1 MNKQFF
7 TTFTFFL
14 ILLTPIASSESN
26 DEFTVDTNPLDMTTG
41 DYFLYDL
48 EVSGW
53 VDSMQVEGV
62 DEVRKNSN
70 SGQRFEYGGDSCL
83 QTGWND
89 CRIMLLGWEINMTMI
104 LSDGSGIDNDQLVMV
119 MKVETTSISSDMKVR
134 MDTAI
139 QTIDMWYTIDS
150 EAYHEEAVVTVISL
164 YTETASSEP
173 EYVKTGDTWTTDE
186 TIEITHNEKSRINA
200 EAWEH
205 ETEEIESENIT
216 TNYNAESVSNVY
228 IGNTSY
234 ESLKIKSQDMGSEE
248 MDYTYR
254 AKTGM
259 PIKMESYE
267 NGSLQMIATLADYS
281 WTNEPVTTSQENTI
295 AGDELPGF
303 TIVSALMSALFALY
317 FVARK
322 EQFDCIL
329 THKYT
334 TSE

>member
-7 TTFTFFL
+7 TTFTLFF
-14 ILLTPIASSESN
+14 ILLTPLASSESN
-26 DEFTVDTNPLDMTTG
+26 DEFTVNTNPLEMTTG

-48 EVSGW
+48 EISGW
-53 VDSMQVEGV
+53 LDSMEFEGV
-62 DEVRKNSN
+62 DEVRENSN
-70 SGQRFEYGGDSCL
+70 SGMRLEYGGDSCL

-89 CRIMLLGWEINMTMI
+89 CRIGLQGWEINMTMI
-104 LSDGSGIDNDQLVMV
+104 FSEGSGIDNDQLVML
-119 MKVETTSISSDMKVR
+119 MKIETTSIFSDMKEQE
-134 MDTAI
+134 TAV

-150 EAYHEEAVVTVISL
+150 EAYHEEAVVTLISL

-173 EYVKTGDTWTTDE
+173 EYVKAGDSWTTDE

-205 ETEEIESENIT
+205 ETEVIESENIT

-234 ESLKIKSQDMGSEE
+234 QSLKIKSQDIGSEE

-259 PIKMESYE
+259 PIKTESYE
-267 NGSLQMIATLADYS
+267 NGSLQMIGTLVDYS
-281 WTNEPVTTSQENTI
+281 WTNEPIPTSQPNTS
-295 AGDELPGF
+295 AVGELPGF
-303 TIVSALMSALFALY
+303 TIVSALMPALFAVY

-322 EQFDCIL
+322 E
-329 THKYT
+329 
-334 TSE
+334 